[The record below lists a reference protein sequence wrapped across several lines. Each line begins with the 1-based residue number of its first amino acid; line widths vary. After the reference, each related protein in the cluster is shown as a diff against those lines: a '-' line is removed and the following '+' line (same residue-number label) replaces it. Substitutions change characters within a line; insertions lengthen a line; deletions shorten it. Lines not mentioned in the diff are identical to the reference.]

1 MKCVQ
6 VSLRETFPS
15 SNITFPMFSIC
26 NLKHLSNKSWILFLL
41 GCCKKIISDIFSEIS
56 MEQLFTAAILRKQ
69 FLMYFYFGIPKMFLT
84 PRRRGRRRDEHSESH
99 KTCRNNNNLQH
110 LMLVCWRG
118 IISFYR
124 KNSSHFSRVKLIR
137 EGFFNSFTAN
147 AAAADS
153 SSLLHSWKSL

>member
-69 FLMYFYFGIPKMFLT
+69 FLIYFYFGIPKMFLT
-84 PRRRGRRRDEHSESH
+84 RRLRGAEAEGGMNIQRVIKRAE
-99 KTCRNNNNLQH
+99 
-110 LMLVCWRG
+110 
-118 IISFYR
+118 IIIICNILCSYAGAGL
-124 KNSSHFSRVKLIR
+124 SLS
-137 EGFFNSFTAN
+137 TARIPHIS
-147 AAAADS
+147 AA
-153 SSLLHSWKSL
+153 